1 MKEKRFEVVFS
12 LGTMGEGRFRVD
24 RGTGVN
30 CLQACSGDAG
40 GLTPRLD
47 REGKPVISPVKP
59 YHG

>member
-12 LGTMGEGRFRVD
+12 QGTMDVVRILVD
-24 RGTGVN
+24 QVTGVN
-30 CLQACSGDAG
+30 YLQVCNGYAG
-40 GLTPRLD
+40 GLTPLLA